1 MGGAV
6 DALKDQEA
14 LQGDV
19 DGLECGTI
27 INSMKL
33 NENKCW
39 TLHLG
44 YSSTFQK
51 YKFQEEWLGSS
62 TTEMG
67 LGMLADSRLKVS
79 SGKPSNTA
87 QPAGQKE

>member
-6 DALKDQEA
+6 DTLKGQEA
-14 LQGDV
+14 LQRDM
-19 DGLECGTI
+19 DGLECGTV
-27 INSMKL
+27 KL
-33 NENKCW
+33 NKNKCW

-44 YSSTFQK
+44 YSSAFQK

-67 LGMLADSRLKVS
+67 LEMLAASMLKVS
-79 SGKPSNTA
+79 NGKPSNTA